1 MKTIKKRGK
10 PMKEKYI
17 KPFLMKVDLVEELI
31 MNSGPTPTPCPDEAP
46 CPTDV
51 PCSTDGPCSTD
62 VPCSTDGSC
71 SLAG

>member
-1 MKTIKKRGK
+1 
-10 PMKEKYI
+10 
-17 KPFLMKVDLVEELI
+17 MKVDLVEELI
-31 MNSGPTPTPCPDEAP
+31 MNSGPTPTPCADEA
-46 CPTDV
+46 